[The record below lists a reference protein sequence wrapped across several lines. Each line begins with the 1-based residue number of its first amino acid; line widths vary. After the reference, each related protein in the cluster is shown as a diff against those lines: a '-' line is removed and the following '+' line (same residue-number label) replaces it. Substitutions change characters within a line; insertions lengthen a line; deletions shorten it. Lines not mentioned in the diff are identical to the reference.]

1 MELAVKLTDIAVTF
15 GNKDIFTI
23 DNLTAYQQDR
33 IGIVGKN
40 GQGKTTLLNLIAGT
54 LRPDRGTIQR
64 ETDFTYFAQIASAA
78 EEYPEYLDNELLG
91 RMKIPANSVETLSG
105 GEASKLRLVQTLADY
120 QLGLLLD
127 EPTTHLDRRSIDL
140 LIEEL
145 RYYYG
150 TLIFV
155 SHDRAFLNQLATKI
169 WEVDEGQV
177 REFTGNYDDYQ
188 QQKEEE
194 RLAQENAFARYEKE
208 KTRLQAS
215 AQKKKE
221 QAEKMA
227 QVSEKKKK
235 QNIRPSR
242 LSASKQKDT
251 VQKAAQK
258 TVKTIEKRLEQLD
271 TVTKSIQQRKINF
284 PTATTFSIH
293 NKFPVMA
300 ENLTLIRGNKK
311 LLDNADF
318 QFPLGK
324 KIAITGGNGTGKTTL
339 LNYIYNNQPGITL
352 SPKVVFSTYQQMDYQ
367 LQEEESIL
375 SFLMKRT
382 EYSEHLVR
390 SLLNNLGFTQQ
401 ELSKPVN
408 RLSGG
413 EATRISIALT
423 FVKPAN
429 VLILDEPTNFID
441 LSTIAALEH
450 FLQSYPG
457 TVLFTSH
464 DPYFVANVADEI
476 YEIRNQQLLKK

>member
-1 MELAVKLTDIAVTF
+1 MELAVKLTDITVTF

-64 ETDFTYFAQIASAA
+64 ETDFTYFAQIATAA

-145 RYYYG
+145 SFYYG

-215 AQKKKE
+215 A
-221 QAEKMA
+221 
-227 QVSEKKKK
+227 
-235 QNIRPSR
+235 
-242 LSASKQKDT
+242 
-251 VQKAAQK
+251 
-258 TVKTIEKRLEQLD
+258 
-271 TVTKSIQQRKINF
+271 
-284 PTATTFSIH
+284 
-293 NKFPVMA
+293 
-300 ENLTLIRGNKK
+300 
-311 LLDNADF
+311 
-318 QFPLGK
+318 
-324 KIAITGGNGTGKTTL
+324 
-339 LNYIYNNQPGITL
+339 
-352 SPKVVFSTYQQMDYQ
+352 
-367 LQEEESIL
+367 
-375 SFLMKRT
+375 
-382 EYSEHLVR
+382 
-390 SLLNNLGFTQQ
+390 
-401 ELSKPVN
+401 
-408 RLSGG
+408 
-413 EATRISIALT
+413 
-423 FVKPAN
+423 
-429 VLILDEPTNFID
+429 
-441 LSTIAALEH
+441 
-450 FLQSYPG
+450 
-457 TVLFTSH
+457 
-464 DPYFVANVADEI
+464 
-476 YEIRNQQLLKK
+476 